1 MTDRQRNVF
10 ILALVI
16 GLIAAS
22 AVVIA
27 SMKTELGLDLRGG
40 VELIYQGKPTQQT
53 PHVTQAALQ
62 RAVDVMNQRVN
73 QLGVSE
79 PSISTEG
86 SDLIAVQ
93 LPAVQNTK
101 RAEQLVGTTAR
112 LEFYDWEANALAPS
126 GQPVAKL
133 LQTQDPSATAI
144 SQGSAA
150 TPPGS

>member
-10 ILALVI
+10 ILALVA

-22 AVVIA
+22 FAVVFNF
-27 SMKTELGLDLRGG
+27 KTYLGLDLKGG
-40 VELIYQGKPTQQT
+40 IQLIYQGKPTPQT

-62 RAVDVMNQRVN
+62 RAVDVMNSRVN

-79 PSISTEG
+79 PSIATE
-86 SDLIAVQ
+86 SNDLISVQ

-112 LEFYDWEANALAPS
+112 LEFYDW
-126 GQPVAKL
+126 
-133 LQTQDPSATAI
+133 
-144 SQGSAA
+144 
-150 TPPGS
+150 